1 MAAGNII
8 RGQCVPADAAQ
19 AHLLSYMSPGS
30 SQVGTDSFTWW
41 FYSTGASSIGKVTYK
56 NNVFFQFENLIYI
69 PYGPSCDTSAAFID
83 GHLLGWGVVAAMVV
97 AWSIHVLRR
106 AI

>member
-30 SQVGTDSFTWW
+30 AQVGTDSFTWW
-41 FYSTGASSIGKVTYK
+41 FYSVDASSIGKVTFK
-56 NNVFFQFENLIYI
+56 NNVFARVESFVI

-83 GHLLGWGVVAAMVV
+83 GNLLGWGVVAAMVV